1 MAVITI
7 PVAWVNKVKAFDWG
21 FSVEIAEDQRQKNKD
36 SGEWETVDK
45 TYYDL
50 TVPADLG
57 FDFAPGQ
64 RISVVGT
71 FKTKKWEK
79 GLNLI
84 VRAQSVQAFQP
95 QSQQPEEHLPF

>member
-7 PVAWVNKVKAFDWG
+7 PVAWVNKIKQFEWG
-21 FSVEIAEDQRQKNKD
+21 WSVEICEDQRQKNKD
-36 SGEWETVDK
+36 TGEWETVDK

-50 TVPADLG
+50 TVPAATG
-57 FDFAPGQ
+57 FDFAVGQ
-64 RISVVGT
+64 RISVVGS

-84 VRAQSVQAFQP
+84 IRAQSIEAFQ
-95 QSQQPEEHLPF
+95 SHAAQPEEHLPF